1 MAESPKNHL
10 LRDFRRW
17 SIFDF
22 CNKIGTKRTKRGGLT
37 ISVVGGRPEVIGLR
51 PNRRECHSGLAARRN
66 SPNGIY
72 EFRSFDRGLF
82 IISRIKPIYK
92 SASLKLIDER

>member
-51 PNRRECHSGLAARRN
+51 PNRRE
-66 SPNGIY
+66 
-72 EFRSFDRGLF
+72 
-82 IISRIKPIYK
+82 
-92 SASLKLIDER
+92 